1 MVLKFAEYLPKLHTL
16 VLTNNRLVNLA
27 EIDPLSSFPKLQ
39 FLSLLDN
46 NITKKPN
53 YRLYVIHRL
62 KSLRLL
68 DFKKVKNKVRLLD
81 CVKFMLI
88 ILSGCSS
95 SWFNNHSVM
104 QECFFLIDKEKNKL
118 KHAKTGG
125 APYVHRQ
132 YTRMLHVVPSDVAY
146 SRCILN
152 HSSLEFRGKLLD
164 SCKTHTLSS
173 CTFFLWNFL
182 CSFIS

>member
-132 YTRMLHVVPSDVAY
+132 YTKKVKPKATKEEQKPRKNKVNQHSNHPSN
-146 SRCILN
+146 SEKR
-152 HSSLEFRGKLLD
+152 D
-164 SCKTHTLSS
+164 SPRP
-173 CTFFLWNFL
+173 
-182 CSFIS
+182 